1 LATIEGP
8 AQALDESIDLMK
20 MAVELSRNLGDVRG
34 LCRSLTLLGHF
45 YLRQSDWPRDKGTIE
60 HEVEADAEKAYL
72 EAYEMAEGY
81 AVHWDKT
88 QAAVSLAGFY
98 CRRSKPDAERARH
111 FLKRAMEEGK
121 AHDATDRF
129 RIEFLQILGLFSAGD
144 DIQRIAQ
151 QEAKEGFKAL
161 AQESRRGRIN
171 ERMLVAA
178 RINACACVVLTTTA
192 DHEREEAIKL
202 MQELRDQL
210 GQKSFYWRDRVN
222 RLVEQAKR
230 RDSRSWARD
239 LIDPLP
245 PGM

>member
-1 LATIEGP
+1 
-8 AQALDESIDLMK
+8 M
-20 MAVELSRNLGDVRG
+20 
-34 LCRSLTLLGHF
+34 
-45 YLRQSDWPRDKGTIE
+45 
-60 HEVEADAEKAYL
+60 EK
-72 EAYEMAEGY
+72 
-81 AVHWDKT
+81 
-88 QAAVSLAGFY
+88 
-98 CRRSKPDAERARH
+98 
-111 FLKRAMEEGK
+111 GK

-129 RIEFLQILGLFSAGD
+129 RIDFLQILGLFSTGD

-151 QEAKEGFKAL
+151 QKAKEGFRAL
-161 AQESRRGRIN
+161 AQESRKGRIN

-230 RDSRSWARD
+230 RDSKSWARD